1 MIIMVQN
8 ELDMFSFWVLIPKVN
23 LNLFLL
29 EPMKMVVLP
38 RYIQNQEKTFGEL

>member
-1 MIIMVQN
+1 MRLLKVPAFSII
-8 ELDMFSFWVLIPKVN
+8 